1 MEKKTVVL
9 GVTGGIAAS
18 KSAEIASRLRKAG
31 VEVYVIMTEHA
42 TEFIAPLT
50 FETLTGHAVAV
61 DMFAEKV
68 RFEVEHISLAKRA
81 DVFLIAPATANI
93 IGKMAHGIADDMLS
107 TTVMATEAT
116 ICVAPA
122 MNEKMWEHPAGQD
135 NMRILVDRGADVVG
149 PGKGFLACGDVGYG
163 RMEEPQVI
171 VERVL
176 DLLYEKKDFAGKR
189 VVVTA
194 GPTREPIDPVR
205 YISNRSSGKMGVAIA
220 REARRRG
227 AQVVLIHGPMAVE
240 PPLWVESILVE
251 TTAQMRD
258 AVLREF
264 DGCDVLIKAAAPGAF
279 RAKDVFDFKVK
290 KTQHDLD
297 TIQLVEN
304 PDILS
309 QVAERKKDQVVVGFA
324 AETNHVVDYAEEKLQ
339 RKKLDMIVANDV
351 TQAGAGFDSDT
362 NIVTILKRGGGRR
375 EVPLAQKED
384 VAAAGLDEIA
394 TLI

>member
-9 GVTGGIAAS
+9 GVTGGIAAY

-122 MNEKMWEHPAGQD
+122 MNEKMWEHPAVQD

-220 REARRRG
+220 REA
-227 AQVVLIHGPMAVE
+227 A
-240 PPLWVESILVE
+240 
-251 TTAQMRD
+251 
-258 AVLREF
+258 
-264 DGCDVLIKAAAPGAF
+264 
-279 RAKDVFDFKVK
+279 
-290 KTQHDLD
+290 
-297 TIQLVEN
+297 
-304 PDILS
+304 
-309 QVAERKKDQVVVGFA
+309 
-324 AETNHVVDYAEEKLQ
+324 
-339 RKKLDMIVANDV
+339 
-351 TQAGAGFDSDT
+351 
-362 NIVTILKRGGGRR
+362 GGGR
-375 EVPLAQKED
+375 KWY
-384 VAAAGLDEIA
+384 
-394 TLI
+394 